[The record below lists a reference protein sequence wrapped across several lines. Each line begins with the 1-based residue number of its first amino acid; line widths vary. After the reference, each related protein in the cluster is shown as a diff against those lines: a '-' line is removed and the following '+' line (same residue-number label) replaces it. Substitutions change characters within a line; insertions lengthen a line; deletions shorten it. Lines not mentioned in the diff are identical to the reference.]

1 MSKKEQEK
9 EQKLKWY
16 DNGDT
21 VTSAIIGIILAIII
35 CSQSLANGEFTLAL
49 FSSVINHNSIYL
61 LVLIYF
67 ILIKFSV
74 GKKYFNYLNV
84 FLIFIYFIAAVT
96 SLLTVIQSFSLTPA
110 LTFIMNFIVLLYLIH
125 TLFRDTVI
133 WTDFH
138 LSKSPFNELTNEWF
152 FYAMF
157 VVSIILLA
165 VNLISTVV
173 VSGVVVAVLDTIY
186 FILFGRYIYLY
197 REFLDRKK
205 IHIDNEGNFD
215 EVRGK
220 VQEVLDKTDID
231 DKIVEGYKGVKEK
244 VTTFVEENKLDEKAK
259 NMKDKIV
266 ETSNDVGNKVKEAIS
281 TKTEEKKK
289 KTTKKGDQ

>member
-1 MSKKEQEK
+1 MSKKEK
-9 EQKLKWY
+9 IQKKKWY
-16 DNGDT
+16 DDGDT
-21 VTSAIIGIILAIII
+21 VTSAIIGIIIAVII
-35 CSQSLANGEFTLAL
+35 CSQSLANGELSFAL

-74 GKKYFNYLNV
+74 GKKYFNYFNI
-84 FLIFIYFIAAVT
+84 FLIFIYFIATLT

-110 LTFIMNFIVLLYLIH
+110 LTFIMNFIVLLYLTH

-157 VVSIILLA
+157 VISIILLA

-186 FILFGRYIYLY
+186 YILFGRYIFLY

-205 IHIDNEGNFD
+205 IHVDNEGNFD

-231 DKIVEGYKGVKEK
+231 DKIVEGYKDVKEK
-244 VTTFVEENKLDEKAK
+244 VTSFVEENKLDEKAK
-259 NMKDKIV
+259 NVKNKIV
-266 ETSNDVGNKVKEAIS
+266 ETSNDVGNRVKDAIS
-281 TKTEEKKK
+281 TKKVEKK

>member
-1 MSKKEQEK
+1 MSKSKEK
-9 EQKLKWY
+9 EKELKWY
-16 DNGDT
+16 DNAET
-21 VTSAIIGIILAIII
+21 VTSAIIGIIIAVII
-35 CSQSLANGEFTLAL
+35 CSQSLANGELSFAF

-84 FLIFIYFIAAVT
+84 FLIFIYFIATIT
-96 SLLTVIQSFSLTPA
+96 SLLTVVQSFSLTPA
-110 LTFIMNFIVLLYLIH
+110 LTFIMNFIVLLYLTH
-125 TLFRDTVI
+125 TMFRDTII
-133 WTDFH
+133 WKDFH
-138 LSKSPFNELTNEWF
+138 LSKSPFNELTNEWY

-173 VSGVVVAVLDTIY
+173 VSGVVVAVFDTIY
-186 FILFGRYIYLY
+186 YILFGRYIYLY
-197 REFLDRKK
+197 REYLDHKK
-205 IHIDNEGNFD
+205 IDIDNEGNFN

-220 VQEVLDKTDID
+220 VKEVLDKTDID
-231 DKIVEGYKGVKEK
+231 DKIVEGYKGVKTK
-244 VTTFVEENKLDEKAK
+244 VDAFVEENKLDEKARNVK
-259 NMKDKIV
+259 NKIV
-266 ETSNDVGNKVKEAIS
+266 DASNDVVDAIS
-281 TKTEEKKK
+281 TKVEEKKKTK